1 MLRPRHVM
9 ITGALFAFAWA
20 SAALPA
26 SATHTH
32 VVQLGNGQCVIL
44 AENGN
49 EKYVRLPNADE
60 FDEDRQHPIH
70 VKVHLGEPGT
80 RNGEE
85 VIFVKGSTGDIE
97 NCDSYAN
104 E

>member
-1 MLRPRHVM
+1 MLRPRNVM
-9 ITGALFAFAWA
+9 ITGALLAFMWS
-20 SAALPA
+20 SATLPA

-32 VVQLGNGQCVIL
+32 VAQLGNGQCVVL

-49 EKYVRLPNADE
+49 EKYVQLPNADE
-60 FDEDRQHPIH
+60 FDENRRHPLH
-70 VKVHLGEPGT
+70 VKVHLGEAGA
-80 RNGEE
+80 RNGED
-85 VIFVKGSTGDIE
+85 VIFVKGSPGDIE